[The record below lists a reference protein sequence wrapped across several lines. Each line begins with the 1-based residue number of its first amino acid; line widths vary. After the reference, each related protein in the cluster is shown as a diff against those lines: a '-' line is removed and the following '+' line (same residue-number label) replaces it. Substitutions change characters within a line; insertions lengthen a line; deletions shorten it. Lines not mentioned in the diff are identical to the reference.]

1 MRLVEQVFILR
12 NARGCGICWKFGA
25 IGVAVFGEKFFRGT
39 LFDTVGVVYF
49 EGRKNITFNQYLLQN
64 KEVL

>member
-1 MRLVEQVFILR
+1 MFLRLL
-12 NARGCGICWKFGA
+12 NICKNQFKSEVTRVTCWVGYAQK
-25 IGVAVFGEKFFRGT
+25 KMTGT

-64 KEVL
+64 KEIL